1 VNVPTEISHEGQVR
15 LSSAASRAI
24 LRGRANYAEIALAL
38 EEHNKTGSRMGC
50 PWLEGL
56 IEADYLE

>member
-1 VNVPTEISHEGQVR
+1 MR
-15 LSSAASRAI
+15 KMLLAA
-24 LRGRANYAEIALAL
+24 